1 MSTLNRLAKVPSL
14 QESARESIRKA
25 IIKHELKAGTRL
37 VEAKISK
44 ELGVSITPIR
54 SAFSDLS
61 VQGLLTVLPYRGTF
75 VKIITKEYVRDVF
88 DLREVLEV
96 KAAELGFHELCDEDV
111 QYLDDL
117 IVQSDFAMKRDDV
130 YTSIQCDVSFHEK
143 LFTLSNN
150 DLLMQM
156 WYTIKHR
163 IEYIQSYSKPA
174 TQSVLSIRHGPMMES
189 IRKRDLNG
197 YIEALRE
204 HLHSSFYSVE
214 FMENKDVQYH

>member
-189 IRKRDLNG
+189 IRERDLNG